1 MKRLVAVAAAVL
13 AASVML
19 CQSADAERLHKR
31 HVRPT
36 GTDPRVVGTSL
47 VVGAGATAGYFA
59 LGGWHW
65 NDWDINANGFTKF
78 GAWATTTIGCM
89 AVAPMASSAV
99 VQRPLTLREAQVITA
114 GCLVPIVGGWLVNAA
129 WNQHPEWDQY
139 EAPVVR
145 PARLVA
151 RRH

>member
-19 CQSADAERLHKR
+19 CQTANAGPHKR
-31 HVRPT
+31 HARPT
-36 GTDPRVVGTSL
+36 STDPRIVGATIA
-47 VVGAGATAGYFA
+47 VGAGAAAGYFA

-65 NDWDINANGFTKF
+65 NAWDLNASGLTKF
-78 GAWATTTIGCM
+78 GAYMGTTIGCM
-89 AVAPMASSAV
+89 AVAPMVSSAV
-99 VQRPLTLREAQVITA
+99 VSRPLTLREAQVVVA
-114 GCLVPIVGGWLVNAA
+114 GCALPIVGGWLVNEA

-139 EAPVVR
+139 EAPVPQPV
-145 PARLVA
+145 RLVR